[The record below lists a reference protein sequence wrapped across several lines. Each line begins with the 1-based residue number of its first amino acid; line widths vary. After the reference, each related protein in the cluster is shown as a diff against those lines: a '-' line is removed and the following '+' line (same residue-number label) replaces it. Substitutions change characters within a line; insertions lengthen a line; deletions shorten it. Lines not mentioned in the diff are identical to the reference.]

1 MARDVRAFA
10 SRQAAALDSGAAI
23 VGGDVFPPKLGS
35 VTTLLPSA
43 ILKRASRRGRGVP
56 SKLLFFA
63 HDLVVC
69 RSARQATLLG
79 GQLQGFL
86 AVEFGLPD
94 QFFDAVRK
102 TLCGICLCTRV
113 RGCLG
118 SNKERDFPAGGA
130 LLERTR
136 EFGEFAAAELFVHLR
151 HFARHAGAAI
161 AKHFPSVGN
170 ALRDPVR
177 RFVEDDG
184 AVLDAQPFEARRR
197 SPLRAGKKPTKRNSS
212 LGRPEAEREASS
224 AEGPG
229 IGTTGMQCRRHSV
242 TRRCPGS
249 ETSGIPASLTSAI
262 FAPCSNATT
271 SSGARVNS
279 LCS

>member
-10 SRQAAALDSGAAI
+10 SRQAAAFDSGAAI

-63 HDLVVC
+63 HDLVVR
-69 RSARQATLLG
+69 RSARQPALLG
-79 GQLQGFL
+79 GQLQRFL
-86 AVEFGLPD
+86 TVELGLPD

-118 SNKERDFPAGGA
+118 SDKERDFPAGGA

-184 AVLDAQPFEARRR
+184 AVLDAQPFEGAPSFAAPRRQKADEEEFFTGQPR
-197 SPLRAGKKPTKRNSS
+197 RGKGSKQRGGTRNRNH
-212 LGRPEAEREASS
+212 GNVVPQAQRNQEV
-224 AEGPG
+224 PG
-229 IGTTGMQCRRHSV
+229 V
-242 TRRCPGS
+242 
-249 ETSGIPASLTSAI
+249 
-262 FAPCSNATT
+262 
-271 SSGARVNS
+271 
-279 LCS
+279 